1 MGHVF
6 HQLFYHFTW
15 ATHAREPHLDR
26 SYRPAFLNLLHDEAE
41 NRGGQAIRHNSM
53 PDHVHLLVRLPPTIA
68 VSEFI
73 GQVKGA
79 TAFRVNREIEPR
91 FKLRWQEGYGV
102 LTLRKDELTKVSRY
116 IDNQEEHHRAQ
127 RLSDL
132 MERVED
138 FDDDW
143 EAWMAKAGEKPRE
156 RG

>member
-1 MGHVF
+1 
-6 HQLFYHFTW
+6 
-15 ATHAREPHLDR
+15 
-26 SYRPAFLNLLHDEAE
+26 
-41 NRGGQAIRHNSM
+41 M

-79 TAFRVNREIEPR
+79 SAFRVNREIEPQ

-102 LTLRKDELTKVSRY
+102 VTLRKDELAKVSNY
-116 IDNQEEHHRAQ
+116 IDNQEEHHRAA

-132 MERVED
+132 LERVED
-138 FDDDW
+138 LDDDW
-143 EAWMAKAGEKPRE
+143 EAWMAKAGEKPSK